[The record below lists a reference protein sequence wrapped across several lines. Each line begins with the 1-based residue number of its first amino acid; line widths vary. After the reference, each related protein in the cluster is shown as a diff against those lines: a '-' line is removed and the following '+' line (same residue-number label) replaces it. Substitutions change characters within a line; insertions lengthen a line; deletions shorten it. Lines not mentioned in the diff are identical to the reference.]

1 MIIESAG
8 VALKAVL
15 RITIRAGFEISTP
28 EISIL
33 GVNVAEVLDL
43 NASAGVEVSV
53 WTHIA
58 ELTTN
63 VTIVPAGDEI
73 DGCQLRV
80 EEGYQLGIG
89 AAAGAMVAIA
99 DHTWGAAPSTTTP
112 IYFTAFTQCAIQSTP
127 ASASSTITSSA
138 SIAARQVGETTESL
152 TTTTISTQVTYRGI
166 QCMEYERV
174 DCPVSLQRTTKTVTE
189 ITLVTSVP
197 SGVEATFPATMQ
209 TTGVQPISFGTG
221 VKKLFETS
229 GPPTAYTPTPTAESR
244 LGFLEGDIGG
254 VDKRIIFGVSLGGG
268 ILVLL
273 AIIGSIIVCY
283 RRKKYSAVPPPPEN
297 QMTSYRSDHE
307 PYKPGVVKYDSD
319 QTVSITTTEMR
330 RGS

>member
-152 TTTTISTQVTYRGI
+152 T
-166 QCMEYERV
+166 RV